1 LRFSSIRPVSL
12 KLLAGR
18 PDVLNVYQFSRA
30 IFRELRPYLA
40 TEEAQSAVLAA
51 SEDMVERLA
60 YGTAPRRPAR
70 ELFRT
75 VRVHIGLESQ
85 LRVRCVIDHY
95 LGFAQDVCEERGR
108 KGLDAFGTP
117 LPCGATTR
125 NGTQCARPP
134 VDGTGYCPSHR
145 HLGEVLVA

>member
-1 LRFSSIRPVSL
+1 MA
-12 KLLAGR
+12 K
-18 PDVLNVYQFSRA
+18 VYQFRRA

-75 VRVHIGLESQ
+75 VRVHVGLEAQ
-85 LRVRCVIDHY
+85 LRVRRVIDHY
-95 LGFAQDVCEERGR
+95 MGFAQNVCEERRR
-108 KGLDAFGTP
+108 KGLDAFGRP

-125 NGTQCARPP
+125 HGTQCARPP

-145 HLGEVLVA
+145 HLGEILVA